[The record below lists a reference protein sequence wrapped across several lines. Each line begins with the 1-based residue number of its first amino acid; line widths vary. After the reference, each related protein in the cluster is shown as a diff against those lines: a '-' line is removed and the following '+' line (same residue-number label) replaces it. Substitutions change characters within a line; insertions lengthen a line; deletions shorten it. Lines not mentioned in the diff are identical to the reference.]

1 MDSSERCQS
10 VTWAYTDT
18 MRDDP
23 TEHLDASGV
32 GRHLSEALGG
42 QWVLIYEG
50 DNLVFRSDDRVAKLA
65 RHPDGRQR
73 LQIGL
78 SVATKL
84 AAAGI
89 PAVQPLR
96 PELLE
101 TAAGPVSLWPYTN
114 HRHLEAPDLSYEDG
128 YQLGLAHAAL
138 AKLPTDGDRSWDP
151 LSRIPHRL
159 ETSAAPPGVVAAV
172 ARTVE
177 LVKDAVFIDWT
188 VSQFAHGD
196 ASAANTLFTA
206 SGVLLIDLDSAGERP
221 LGWDVACLDVRLVRE
236 HRNSEAFDGVLDAW
250 VSTLPAVDLHAM
262 AILKATMATSFLLTL
277 PPTSARLAS
286 ITDCCATIVR
296 WVSGEEGTPGRLA
309 LDR

>member
-1 MDSSERCQS
+1 
-10 VTWAYTDT
+10 
-18 MRDDP
+18 MRDD
-23 TEHLDASGV
+23 TGGVLDASGV
-32 GRHLSEALGG
+32 GCHLSEALGG

-50 DNLVFRSDDRVAKLA
+50 DNLVLRSDDRVAKLA

-73 LQIGL
+73 LQTGL
-78 SVATKL
+78 SVAVKL

-89 PAVQPLR
+89 PVVQPLR

-101 TAAGPVSLWPYTN
+101 TAAGPVSLWPYTG
-114 HRHLEAPDLSYEDG
+114 HRRLEAPDLGYEDG
-128 YQLGLAHAAL
+128 YQLGLALAAL
-138 AKLPTDGDRSWDP
+138 TQLPTGGDRSWDP

-159 ETSAAPPGVVAAV
+159 ATSEAPPGVVAAV

-177 LVKDAVFIDWT
+177 LVQNEVFLDWAA
-188 VSQFAHGD
+188 SQFAHGD
-196 ASAANTLFTA
+196 ASTANALFTA

-236 HRNSEAFDGVLDAW
+236 QGNTEAFAGVRAAW
-250 VSTLPAVDLHAM
+250 RRTLAAVDLRAM

-286 ITDCCATIVR
+286 ITDGCATIER
-296 WVSGEEGTPGRLA
+296 WVCGEEGAPGCLTLA
-309 LDR
+309 R